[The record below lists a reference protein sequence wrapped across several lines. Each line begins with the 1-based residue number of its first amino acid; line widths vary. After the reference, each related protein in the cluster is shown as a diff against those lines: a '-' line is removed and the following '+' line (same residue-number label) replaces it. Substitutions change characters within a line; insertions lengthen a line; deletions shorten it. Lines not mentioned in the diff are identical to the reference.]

1 MYSQCYYQ
9 MRSPR
14 QSDVREA
21 AFEPGHFSKV
31 LLNPSVWPGT
41 GKAGQG
47 MGMMITGNGNYR

>member
-1 MYSQCYYQ
+1 